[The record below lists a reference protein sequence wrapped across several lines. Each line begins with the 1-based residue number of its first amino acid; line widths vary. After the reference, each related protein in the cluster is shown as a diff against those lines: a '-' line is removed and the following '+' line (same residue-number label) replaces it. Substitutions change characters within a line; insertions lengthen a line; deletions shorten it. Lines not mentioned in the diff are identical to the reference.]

1 MTEIA
6 FHFNAQDKWGYACRL
21 LRKAVVKGSRVAVTA
36 EPDVLAEFDRGL
48 WAFSPVDFVPHCA
61 VTGDAGMV
69 SASPVVLCEAPELA
83 PHQEVL
89 LNLGAVVPAGFER
102 FDRLIEVVGADEAD
116 RLLSRKRWKYYLDR
130 GYTLKRHDLA
140 LKEAH

>member
-1 MTEIA
+1 M
-6 FHFNAQDKWGYACRL
+6 L
-21 LRKAVVKGSRVAVTA
+21 
-36 EPDVLAEFDRGL
+36 
-48 WAFSPVDFVPHCA
+48 
-61 VTGDAGMV
+61 
-69 SASPVVLCEAPELA
+69 LCEAAELA

-102 FDRLIEVVGADEAD
+102 FDRLIEVVGADGAD

-130 GYTLKRHDLA
+130 GYTLTRHDLA